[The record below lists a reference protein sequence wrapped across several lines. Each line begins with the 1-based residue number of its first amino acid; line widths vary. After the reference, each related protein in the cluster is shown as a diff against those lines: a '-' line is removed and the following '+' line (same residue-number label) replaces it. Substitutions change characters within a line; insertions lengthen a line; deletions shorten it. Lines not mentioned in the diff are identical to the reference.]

1 MTAIEYHDYYYSA
14 IGCRQYARY
23 RALGAHGRRQWHV
36 HVLEGGSSGAVGA
49 LEAGETALCV
59 ARGVLLLEA
68 PAPSQGVMRT
78 PGVPVLVGHGGA
90 VDGLAS
96 LPEYCCYYYD
106 GEQ

>member
-1 MTAIEYHDYYYSA
+1 MIAIEYDDYYYWA
-14 IGCRQYARY
+14 MGCRPAGRY
-23 RALGAHGRRQWHV
+23 RALGAQGRRHWHC
-36 HVLEGGSSGAVGA
+36 HVTEGGSSGVVGA
-49 LEAGETALCV
+49 LEVGETALCV
-59 ARGVLLLEA
+59 ARGELLLEA

-78 PGVPVLVGHGGA
+78 PGPPVLVVLRGA

>member
-1 MTAIEYHDYYYSA
+1 MTAIEYDDYYDSA
-14 IGCRQYARY
+14 MGCRQHARY
-23 RALGAHGRRQWHV
+23 RALGAQGRRQWHC
-36 HVLEGGSSGAVGA
+36 HVMEGGSSGAVGA
-49 LEAGETALCV
+49 LEGGETAVCV

-78 PGVPVLVGHGGA
+78 PGPPVLVVLRGA

>member
-1 MTAIEYHDYYYSA
+1 MMI
-14 IGCRQYARY
+14 IIIGPGCRLHARY
-23 RALGAHGRRQWHV
+23 MALGAQGRRHWHCYV
-36 HVLEGGSSGAVGA
+36 TVGGSRGAVGA
-49 LEAGETALCV
+49 LGADDMTLCV
-59 ARGVLLLEA
+59 ARGELLLEA

-78 PGVPVLVGHGGA
+78 PGPPVVVVLRGA

>member
-1 MTAIEYHDYYYSA
+1 MTAIEYDDYYDSA
-14 IGCRQYARY
+14 TWCRQHGRCK
-23 RALGAHGRRQWHV
+23 ALGAHGRRQWHC
-36 HVLEGGSSGAVGA
+36 HVPEGGSSGAVGA
-49 LEAGETALCV
+49 LEGGETAVCV
-59 ARGVLLLEA
+59 ARGELLLEA

-78 PGVPVLVGHGGA
+78 PGAPVLVVLRGA

>member
-1 MTAIEYHDYYYSA
+1 MTAIEYDDYYYSA
-14 IGCRQYARY
+14 IGCRQHARY
-23 RALGAHGRRQWHV
+23 RALGAQGRRQWHC
-36 HVLEGGSSGAVGA
+36 HVIEGGSSGAVGA
-49 LEAGETALCV
+49 LEAGETASCV

-78 PGVPVLVGHGGA
+78 PGAPVLVVLRGA